1 MEHAHLSQTWNFGY
15 VGLSYVIATL
25 TSFVSLELAAR
36 AGRQRAIGSTHFW
49 LVAQALLLGYGIWA
63 MHFVGMMALQVN
75 SPSGFKVPLTIFSG
89 VAAALL
95 VYPALRI
102 LHAGPLSA
110 GRLSAAGVIAGS
122 GIVIMHYSG
131 MAAYQLPGT
140 VVTVL
145 WGPLVASVAIAVGAS
160 MVALFLFK
168 QLASDWAQHQ
178 RRSMLLGAKVLA
190 ALVMGVA
197 ITGMHYTGMAAL
209 RYTADP
215 QATLQTITTFAGANH
230 SLLALMI
237 GIVSFLLIG
246 LAIATIAM
254 DASGSRDAADELE
267 AGAGLEPVAAD

>member
-1 MEHAHLSQTWNFGY
+1 MEHAHLSQTWNLGY

-25 TSFVSLELAAR
+25 TSFVSLELAGR
-36 AGRQRAIGSTHFW
+36 AGRQRAIGSSRFW
-49 LVAQALLLGYGIWA
+49 LTAQALLLGYGIWA
-63 MHFVGMMALQVN
+63 MHFVGMIAMQVN
-75 SPSGFKVPLTIFSG
+75 RPSGFQVPLTILSG
-89 VAAALL
+89 VAAVLL
-95 VYPALRI
+95 MYPALRV

-110 GRLSAAGVIAGS
+110 GRLGAAGVIAGS
-122 GIVIMHYSG
+122 GIVIMHYLG

-140 VVTVL
+140 QVTL
-145 WGPLVASVAIAVGAS
+145 AWGPLLASVAIAVGAS

-168 QLASDWAQHQ
+168 QLASDWAQQQ

-215 QATLQTITTFAGANH
+215 GSTMQTISSFAGANH

-237 GIVSFLLIG
+237 GIVSFMLIG

-254 DASGSRDAADELE
+254 DASGGRGALDEPE
-267 AGAGLEPVAAD
+267 AGAVAAD